1 VPKQTGVSGRLLQ
14 PVLKSYAAPEFPGD
28 AAHRR
33 RQFFRRRLL
42 DLRHVRLNLLTAYQ
56 AAHVAYK
63 EDD

>member
-1 VPKQTGVSGRLLQ
+1 
-14 PVLKSYAAPEFPGD
+14 VLKSYAAPEFPGD